1 MNKKFRLLPVLLAA
15 CFAFI
20 AMPSSAQ
27 AGGDSFIVMARG
39 DSLPK
44 GIEKRVAAAGG
55 EITRLIPEVGLAVV
69 TARNPDFT
77 ANAARI
83 RGVSAVIPNITVQM
97 TEPLEAIALDF
108 NTEDVGNPPSSGSA
122 DFFFDL
128 QWGHTAVNAPAA
140 WATGRRGA
148 GVRVAVLD
156 SGFDLDHPDLMPNIN
171 YELSRNFVD
180 GETLQYEIDDPFSH
194 GTHVAGTVAA
204 AQNDFGVIGV
214 APDAELV
221 LVKVLGDEGSGS
233 FADVISGIVH
243 AANVGADVI
252 NMSLGS
258 GLPKRGIYDE
268 EGNRVAGANDVA
280 ALLNATSRATSYAY
294 KKGVTVIS
302 SAGNSA
308 VNSDK
313 AADLIFIPSQS
324 SHVISISANAP
335 IGWATDPEDASFENL
350 ASYSNYGKSHI
361 DFSAPGGDAAYPG
374 NELCTVAAQTV
385 PCWVF
390 DLVFS
395 TGNSGWYWSAG
406 TSMASPHAAGIA
418 ALIIGANG
426 GSMHPAQVESVLRAT
441 AKDFGKRGKDLYFGH
456 GQVSAH

>member
-1 MNKKFRLLPVLLAA
+1 MNKKNRLVSALLAA
-15 CFAFI
+15 CLAFI
-20 AMPSSAQ
+20 AIPSSAQ
-27 AGGDSFIVMARG
+27 AAGESFIVMARG

-44 GIEKRVAAAGG
+44 GIGKRIAAAGG

-69 TARNPDFT
+69 TASSPDFKT
-77 ANAARI
+77 NAARI
-83 RGVSAVIPNITVQM
+83 RGISNVIPNITLQM
-97 TEPLEAIALDF
+97 TDPQEAIALDF
-108 NTEDVGNPPSSGSA
+108 DADDVGNPPFSESG
-122 DFFFDL
+122 DLFFDL

-140 WATGRRGA
+140 WAEGRRGE

-156 SGFDLDHPDLMPNIN
+156 GGFDLNHPDLAPNIDF
-171 YELSRNFVD
+171 ESSENFVE
-180 GETLQYEIDDPFSH
+180 GEDLQYGLADTFSH

-204 AQNDFGVIGV
+204 AQNNFGVIGV

-221 LVKVLGDEGSGS
+221 LVKVLSDGGTGS

-243 AANVGADVI
+243 AANEGADVI
-252 NMSLGS
+252 NMSLGA

-268 EGNRVAGANDVA
+268 DGTRLAGANEVA
-280 ALLNATSRATSYAY
+280 ELLNATSRATSYAY
-294 KKGVTVIS
+294 RKGVTVIS

-313 AADLIFIPSQS
+313 SADLVFIPSQS
-324 SHVISISANAP
+324 SHVISISASAP
-335 IGWATDPEDASFENL
+335 IGWATDPQNASFENL
-350 ASYSNYGKSHI
+350 ASYSNFGKSHI
-361 DFSAPGGDAAYPG
+361 DFAAPGGDFVYPG
-374 NELCTVAAQTV
+374 DEFCLIAGLLR
-385 PCWVF
+385 PCWLF

-395 TGNSGWYWSAG
+395 TGNDGWYWNAG

-441 AKDFGKRGKDLYFGH
+441 AEDFGKRGKDLHFGH
-456 GQVSAH
+456 GQVSAD